1 MTVDTISLFVNPIAG
16 RGRTGRRLKR
26 IKELFAEGGVA
37 IRVIESRSAG
47 EIEEAI
53 AARVN
58 AGARKVVVA
67 GGDGSVHEA
76 VNGISRAGS
85 NASLGIV
92 PTGTG
97 NDFAK
102 ACGVPLAWEQATRQ
116 LTERLAAGAPTR
128 TVDLGRMN
136 DRYFANGAGIG
147 LDAKVTRI
155 AGSIQWPIGSL
166 VYLLAIL
173 RCLYDGIATPELV
186 IQNGDDIWRG
196 PVTLVSISNGPWAG
210 GMFHIAPMADNADG
224 QLDLVLAKPVSRT
237 RIFSLLPKLIR
248 GRHLNEP
255 EIVHQ
260 AVQRVTVTAAAPV
273 ESHLDGEV
281 QPPQTRFEIEVLPAA
296 LKLL

>member
-1 MTVDTISLFVNPIAG
+1 MTGDTVSLFVNPIAG
-16 RGRTGRRLKR
+16 RGRTGRRLQR
-26 IKELFAEGGVA
+26 IKELFAESGVA
-37 IRVIESRSAG
+37 IRVIEGRSAG
-47 EIEEAI
+47 DLEEAV
-53 AARVN
+53 AASVN
-58 AGARKVVVA
+58 AGTRKVVVA

-76 VNGISRAGS
+76 VNGILQAGS

-102 ACGVPLAWEQATRQ
+102 ACGVPLAWEHATRL

-136 DRYFANGAGIG
+136 DRYFANSAGIG
-147 LDAKVTRI
+147 FDAKVTRI
-155 AGSIQWPIGSL
+155 AVSIRWPIGDL

-186 IQNGDDIWRG
+186 IQSEDDVWRG

-224 QLDLVLAKPVSRT
+224 KLEMLRVEPVSRT
-237 RIFSLLPKLIR
+237 RIFSLLPKLMR
-248 GRHLNEP
+248 GRHMNEP

-260 AVQRVTVTAAAPV
+260 AVRRMTVTAAAPV

-296 LKLL
+296 LNLL